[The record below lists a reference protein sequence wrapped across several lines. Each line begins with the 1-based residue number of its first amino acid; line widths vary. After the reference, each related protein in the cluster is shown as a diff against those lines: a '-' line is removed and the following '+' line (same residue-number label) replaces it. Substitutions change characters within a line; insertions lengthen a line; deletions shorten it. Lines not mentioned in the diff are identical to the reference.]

1 MRRISDILTK
11 LRYYVK
17 PDLRQTVYFAFF
29 DLIVGYGI
37 QVLGRNKNE
46 AIKDIEKS
54 QERATWIP
62 TFKWKNDPVNPLFKN
77 SKIMKMKYNLP
88 FNNCIF
94 VYDQINEDVPSNFH
108 DFSPLY
114 NIRGRKNNTIIK
126 TLPSSTA

>member
-1 MRRISDILTK
+1 
-11 LRYYVK
+11 
-17 PDLRQTVYFAFF
+17 
-29 DLIVGYGI
+29 
-37 QVLGRNKNE
+37 
-46 AIKDIEKS
+46 
-54 QERATWIP
+54 
-62 TFKWKNDPVNPLFKN
+62 
-77 SKIMKMKYNLP
+77 MKYNLP